1 LIGWRSAHD
10 ADFISI
16 LVHIICFGY
25 MIGTAIWDIIKTR
38 KATAGVG
45 GRGRRRRFHRIMIFR
60 IWLGIVRFE
69 EQPEDPV
76 ITTYDYEYRV
86 NTEVITAVDVS
97 GGQSDPD
104 NPARVTF
111 TIDGRDYHVD
121 NVYYPEGD
129 SQLAWVRWTTPD
141 TPQDMVITVRV
152 SGPGNAHGTINCKIV
167 DLDQNPPPNPVADDR
182 NDSFTPSSIPSREQ
196 KTSNYWTIWRPWWY
210 EYWVWHG
217 DDEDGYWCDHG
228 WWEFDLDRYS
238 ASLSATMRITPD
250 NKNPTAG
257 SRSMKSGYGVN
268 QLVTTDVSSTQSSAT
283 TPAQNA
289 VSYFSEFNYEMFWR
303 LLEQMGG
310 GYNTRFEFQK
320 NEYSTYRG
328 RTHFT
333 PIWYPNGSYTVN
345 TWLIDCWTPA
355 GMLSMNLSDSLTI
368 RGSLWDDWHIA
379 PLEP

>member
-1 LIGWRSAHD
+1 
-10 ADFISI
+10 
-16 LVHIICFGY
+16 
-25 MIGTAIWDIIKTR
+25 
-38 KATAGVG
+38 
-45 GRGRRRRFHRIMIFR
+45 
-60 IWLGIVRFE
+60 
-69 EQPEDPV
+69 
-76 ITTYDYEYRV
+76 
-86 NTEVITAVDVS
+86 
-97 GGQSDPD
+97 
-104 NPARVTF
+104 
-111 TIDGRDYHVD
+111 
-121 NVYYPEGD
+121 
-129 SQLAWVRWTTPD
+129 
-141 TPQDMVITVRV
+141 
-152 SGPGNAHGTINCKIV
+152 
-167 DLDQNPPPNPVADDR
+167 
-182 NDSFTPSSIPSREQ
+182 
-196 KTSNYWTIWRPWWY
+196 
-210 EYWVWHG
+210 
-217 DDEDGYWCDHG
+217 
-228 WWEFDLDRYS
+228 
-238 ASLSATMRITPD
+238 MRITPD

-303 LLEQMGG
+303 LLERMDG